1 MPSRTKAHNSGIV
14 DFMAQSLYIAPM
26 RPDRN
31 SMTPLKSILSQLF
44 RDGHLPFNPDDARIW
59 EVWEEVV
66 GPTIA
71 NQARP
76 SWIKDGRLRVKVSDP
91 IWLQELKFVEGE
103 IRGKLNKELGRN
115 AVERIEFRVG
125 PRE

>member
-1 MPSRTKAHNSGIV
+1 
-14 DFMAQSLYIAPM
+14 
-26 RPDRN
+26 
-31 SMTPLKSILSQLF
+31 
-44 RDGHLPFNPDDARIW
+44 LPFNPDDARIW